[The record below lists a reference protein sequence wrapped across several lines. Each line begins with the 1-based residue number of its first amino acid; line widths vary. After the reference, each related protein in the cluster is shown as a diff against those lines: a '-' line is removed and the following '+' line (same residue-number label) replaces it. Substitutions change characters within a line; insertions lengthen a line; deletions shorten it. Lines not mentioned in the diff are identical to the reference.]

1 MEILLEIIMLKDKKK
16 NRIIFIDLMRAF
28 AVLMMVQGHTVDTL
42 LADSYRTFDSPLF
55 SFWFFMRGLTAP
67 IFLFSSGTVFTY
79 LFRMNKL
86 PFSENPRAKKGLKR
100 FLLLVGLA
108 YFLRY
113 PTPYIFD
120 FYNVSASQWQTF
132 FQVDVLHLIGF
143 GILFLIGLLYLAE
156 KFNLRDVLVFST
168 AAFVAFSLYPL
179 FSKID
184 WVKFLPLPIAGYL
197 YQGTGSLFPLIP
209 WIGFI
214 FAGAVLGSY
223 LAHNSEVFTTKRFSL
238 NLLYMAFLFIAISL
252 IGNTLELAIYKQ
264 SNFWT
269 TSPNLIFFRLGIV
282 LLLNSGM
289 SYLAIMVKKV
299 PPIIFHIGRNT
310 LPIYVVH
317 LIILY
322 GSAWTMGLWS
332 IFAKSFSVWSTIGAA
347 ILMISLMISMVQGFQ
362 FVKVR
367 IKKREVDSGSIQVQK

>member
-1 MEILLEIIMLKDKKK
+1 MLKDKKK

-67 IFLFSSGTVFTY
+67 IFLFSSGTVFSY
-79 LFRMNKL
+79 LFRMHNL
-86 PFSENPRAKKGLKR
+86 PFKENPRAKKGLKR

-120 FYNVSASQWQTF
+120 FSNVTDVQWQTF
-132 FQVDVLHLIGF
+132 FSVDVLHLIGF
-143 GILFLIGLLYLAE
+143 GILFLIGLLYISE
-156 KFNLRDVLVFST
+156 RFNVRDSITFSA
-168 AAFVAFSLYPL
+168 AAFVAFSLYPV
-179 FSKID
+179 FSKIE
-184 WVKFLPLPIAGYL
+184 WIKFLPLPLAGYF

-209 WIGFI
+209 WVGFM
-214 FAGAVLGSY
+214 FAGAVLGTY
-223 LAHNSEVFTTKRFSL
+223 LAHHKDVFTTRRFSL
-238 NLLYMAFLFIAISL
+238 NLMYFGLMFIAISL
-252 IGNTLELAIYKQ
+252 IGNALELAIYQQ
-264 SNFWT
+264 SDFWT
-269 TSPNLIFFRLGIV
+269 TSPNLILFRLGIV

-289 SYLAIMVKKV
+289 SYLAIRLTKV
-299 PPIIFHIGRNT
+299 PPIVFHIGRNT

-322 GSAWTMGLWS
+322 GSAWTLGLWS

-347 ILMISLMISMVQGFQ
+347 ILMITLMVSMVQGFQ
-362 FVKVR
+362 IVKVR
-367 IKKREVDSGSIQVQK
+367 IKKRETDSGNMQVQ